1 MVASPPSTDGP
12 VLLTGVRSFL
22 GRRLLLELARAGRPV
37 FLLAQPEE
45 LPQAHAAVAR
55 VTRRYPAARGSVLLF
70 AGDVLEPGL
79 ALSGEV
85 ADRVVSEATVFIH
98 ALSFAPG
105 ARRNAE
111 RAAMDNV
118 RAVES
123 VLSFAHRCRGLE
135 SFVLVSSTA
144 VSGDY
149 PGTFYEDWFDVGQGF
164 VDALDRSVFEMEA
177 RVREARRTVPLVVVR
192 VGSMPIDA
200 GTGEIDAGDGIGVL
214 VRSLHAMRRLP
225 SWMPLP
231 TLEGARSVVP
241 LTPVDY
247 AAQAVLTLAG
257 LREFRGHAYCLV
269 DPTSPT
275 WNELATTLAGLAGA
289 PPPRLT
295 PAARVQA
302 GMLRLPG
309 ILPALARAGDALGVP
324 LRRVRLLLSRNRHD
338 TLRATTALEPLGIR
352 CAPFADWA
360 PRLVSAWAPRAA

>member
-1 MVASPPSTDGP
+1 MTATSSAANGP
-12 VLLTGVRSFL
+12 VLLTGVTSFL
-22 GRRLLLELARAGRPV
+22 GRRLLLELARTGRPA

-45 LPQAHAAVAR
+45 LPRAHAAVAR

-85 ADRVVSEATVFIH
+85 ADRVVSEATVFVH

-105 ARRNAE
+105 PRRGAE

-135 SFVLVSSTA
+135 AFVLVSSTA
-144 VSGDY
+144 ISGDY

-192 VGSMPIDA
+192 PGSMPLDA
-200 GTGEIDAGDGIGVL
+200 GTGEIDPGDGLGVL
-214 VRSLHAMRRLP
+214 VRSLHALRRLP
-225 SWMPLP
+225 AWAPLP

-241 LTPVDY
+241 LTPVDF
-247 AAQAVLTLAG
+247 AAQAILALAG

-269 DPTSPT
+269 DPASPT
-275 WNELATTLAGLAGA
+275 WNELATTLAGLVGA
-289 PPPRLT
+289 PTPRWT

-302 GMLRLPG
+302 GMMRLPG
-309 ILPALARAGDALGVP
+309 LLPALARAGDALGVP

-352 CAPFADWA
+352 CPPFSDWA
-360 PRLVSAWAPRAA
+360 PRLAAAWAPHAA

>member
-1 MVASPPSTDGP
+1 MTTAPPPTGGP
-12 VLLTGVRSFL
+12 VLLTGVTSFL
-22 GRRLLLELARAGRPV
+22 GRRLLLEMARAGRPA

-55 VTRRYPAARGSVLLF
+55 VTRRHPAARGAVLLF

-79 ALSGEV
+79 ALAGEV
-85 ADRVVSEATVFIH
+85 ADRVVSETTVIVH
-98 ALSFAPG
+98 ALRFGPG

-164 VDALDRSVFEMEA
+164 ADPLDRSVFEMEA
-177 RVREARRTVPLVVVR
+177 RAREARRTVPLVIVR
-192 VGSMPIDA
+192 PGSMPIDA
-200 GTGEIDAGDGIGVL
+200 GSGEIDPADGIGAL
-214 VRSLHAMRRLP
+214 VRALHALRRLP
-225 SWMPLP
+225 SWVPLP
-231 TLEGARSVVP
+231 TLEGARSIVP
-241 LTPVDY
+241 LTPADY
-247 AAQAVLTLAG
+247 AARAILALAA

-275 WNELATTLAGLAGA
+275 WSELTTTLAELVGA
-289 PPPRLT
+289 PPPRLAPPT
-295 PAARVQA
+295 RVQERL
-302 GMLRLPG
+302 LRLPG
-309 ILPALARAGDALGVP
+309 VLPALARAGDAFGVP
-324 LRRVRLLLSRNRHD
+324 LRRTRLLLSRNRHD
-338 TLRATTALEPLGIR
+338 TLRARSALEPLGIR
-352 CAPFADWA
+352 CPPFAEWA
-360 PRLVSAWAPRAA
+360 PRLAAAWTPRAA